1 LAADPGRPRLL
12 LATRNAGKIRELRG
26 MLASAGLELTTLAD
40 HPEAPDVEETGESF
54 EANARLKASAAAKA
68 TGLWALGEDSGLEVD
83 ALGGAPGVRSAR
95 YAGQHGDDEAN
106 NARLLRE
113 LRGRSDRGARYVCAL
128 ALARP
133 DGEVVAITRGV
144 CEGAITEEPRGSRG
158 FGYDPLFVA
167 QGQRVTN
174 AELMPDEKDALSH
187 RGAAVRSLLPLLA
200 VHGLAS
206 DS

>member
-1 LAADPGRPRLL
+1 LAADPQKRRLL
-12 LATRNAGKIRELRG
+12 LATRNAGKIRELHAL
-26 MLASAGLELTTLAD
+26 LAPARLELTTLAN

-83 ALGGAPGVRSAR
+83 ALGGAPGIRSAR

-106 NARLLRE
+106 NERLLRE
-113 LRGRSDRGARYVCAL
+113 LGGKSDRSARYVCAL

-144 CEGAITEEPRGSRG
+144 CEGEITEEPRGTGG
-158 FGYDPLFVA
+158 FGYDPLFIA
-167 QGQRVTN
+167 HGQRVTN
-174 AELMPDEKDALSH
+174 AELIPEEKDALSH
-187 RGAAVRSLLPLLA
+187 RGAAVRTLLPLLA
-200 VHGLAS
+200 VHGLTS
-206 DS
+206 GS